1 MNDWNDDTKV
11 TQTNISGNVDY
22 RILLSKTADDI
33 TITEGIG
40 KNPNLMYNP
49 GIGQLKTQNV
59 YASQT
64 VFTNL
69 LYAQGITSAYID
81 DQGMAYTSPLLS
93 VQDSTLAVSL
103 GTNLET
109 AIKSVKVN
117 KASDSD
123 KLGGASASESNVAS
137 TIVKRNS
144 SGYVYAQ
151 Y

>member
-1 MNDWNDDTKV
+1 
-11 TQTNISGNVDY
+11 
-22 RILLSKTADDI
+22 
-33 TITEGIG
+33 
-40 KNPNLMYNP
+40 MYNP